1 MEYPLVMQDTT
12 VVCPNVNRLT
22 AHIRWMV
29 RRDISEVIAVERKC
43 FEFPWSEDDFLYCLR
58 RRNSL
63 GMVAEYGNVIVG
75 FMIYEIPKDKIHLLN
90 LAVAPKLQR
99 CGIGTAMVTK
109 LANKLVT
116 QNRSRV
122 YLEVRECNLNAQLFF
137 RSQGFLAT
145 KILKNYYDKT
155 DEDAYVMQYQRQ
167 QQHADTDRQVV
178 TANVDSLI
186 GSRASRPQLG

>member
-1 MEYPLVMQDTT
+1 
-12 VVCPNVNRLT
+12 
-22 AHIRWMV
+22 MV
-29 RRDISEVIAVERKC
+29 RRDISDVVAVEQKS

-63 GMVAEYGNVIVG
+63 GMVAEYNNTIVG

-90 LAVAPKLQR
+90 LAVAPNFKR

-116 QNRSRV
+116 QNRNRV
-122 YLEVRECNLNAQLFF
+122 YLEVREYNLNAQLFF
-137 RSQGFLAT
+137 RSQGFRAT

-167 QQHADTDRQVV
+167 QLHTDTDRQII
-178 TANVDSLI
+178 TANTSEQYNLAK
-186 GSRASRPQLG
+186 GR